1 MKKALLLPALAA
13 VAAFLIAA
21 LPAAAV
27 THGSLDGNA
36 HPYVGLM
43 VAKDASGTP
52 LWRCSG
58 TLISPTVF
66 VTAGHCT
73 EAPAATAEIWWD
85 SDVQS
90 NAAAL
95 GYPFTGESS
104 GVVHQNPLYDGND
117 FSLWD
122 VGVVTL
128 NAPVTNLGY
137 GQLPAEN
144 SLAGLKVNSKTTFTA
159 VGYGLQRAF
168 PDQGH
173 SSVKDEELKIRM
185 VAYPHLISV
194 GWPQAPNSL
203 ILSDNAKTGGTCFG
217 DSGGPNFL
225 GDSNV
230 VAGVTSFGKSWV
242 CGGQGGV
249 MRLDLPQMRN
259 WVLSFVGP

>member
-1 MKKALLLPALAA
+1 MKKTLLLLAALGAALL
-13 VAAFLIAA
+13 VFA
-21 LPAAAV
+21 LPAGAI
-27 THGSLDGNA
+27 TNGTLDGNG

-52 LWRCSG
+52 LWRCTG

-85 SDVQS
+85 ADVQS

-95 GYPFTGESS
+95 GYPFTGESR
-104 GVVHQNPLYDGND
+104 GTVHQNPLYDGNA
-117 FSLWD
+117 FFLWD

-144 SLAGLKVNSKTTFTA
+144 SLGGLKVNSKTTFTS
-159 VGYGLQRAF
+159 VGYGLQAAF

-173 SSVKDEELKIRM
+173 SSVKDSELKIRE
-185 VAYPHLISV
+185 VAHPHLIQI
-194 GWPQAPNSL
+194 GGPQQPNSL
-203 ILSDNAKTGGTCFG
+203 TLSNNANTGGTCFG
-217 DSGGPNFL
+217 DSGGPNFV

-230 VAGVTSFGKSWV
+230 IAGVTSFGKNWT

-249 MRLDLPQMRN
+249 MRLDLPEMRN
-259 WVLSFVGP
+259 WVLSFVS

>member
-1 MKKALLLPALAA
+1 MKKTLLLLAVLGAALL
-13 VAAFLIAA
+13 VA
-21 LPAAAV
+21 LPAGAI
-27 THGSLDGNA
+27 TNGSLDGNA

-52 LWRCSG
+52 LWRCTG
-58 TLISPTVF
+58 TLVSPTVF

-104 GVVHQNPLYDGND
+104 GTVHENPSWDPNA
-117 FSLWD
+117 FWVWD

-128 NAPVTNLGY
+128 DAPVTNLGY
-137 GQLPAEN
+137 GALPAAN
-144 SLAGLKVNSKTTFTA
+144 SLSGLKVGSHTTFTT
-159 VGYGLQRAF
+159 VGYGLQAAF

-173 SSVKDEELKIRM
+173 SSVKDSALKIRM
-185 VAYPHLISV
+185 VAHPQLIQI
-194 GWPQAPNSL
+194 GNKQQPNSL
-203 ILSDNAKTGGTCFG
+203 VLSNNANTGGTCFG
-217 DSGGPNFL
+217 DSGGPTFL
-225 GDSNV
+225 NGTNV
-230 VAGVTSFGKSWV
+230 VAAVTSFGKNWT

-249 MRLDLPQMRN
+249 MRLDVPAMRD
-259 WVLSFVGP
+259 WVLSFTP